1 MSVEIYGQR
10 FQAGQPAG
18 LLVQALLQAFAPL
31 LLRVEPQALVLAA
44 DGSAGGGTQVLVN
57 TGAPAVYAF
66 TVLRP
71 VCDPRL
77 YAALLALLQQP
88 GTVVYAPGSRPV
100 VAHPAAAAELP
111 PQMLAALGAPV
122 CVGTADALHDAL
134 FEES

>member
-1 MSVEIYGQR
+1 MSVEIVGQR

-18 LLVQALLQAFAPL
+18 LPVQALLQAFAPL
-31 LLRVEPQALVLAA
+31 LLRVEPQALVLATE
-44 DGSAGGGTQVLVN
+44 GSAGAGTQVLVD
-57 TGAPAVYAF
+57 TEVPTVHAF

-77 YAALLALLQQP
+77 YAALLALLQLP

-122 CVGTADALHDAL
+122 CVGSADALLDAL
-134 FEES
+134 FEAS